1 MRPLS
6 LELEAFGPYAR
17 RQRVD
22 FTALGQSE
30 LFLIHGPTGSG
41 KTTLFDAMT
50 FALYGVVAGTRP
62 ENRLRA
68 DRAADGAAPGAVF
81 RFSLGPAVYRVERTA
96 AWNRPKKRGA
106 GTTPEA
112 GSASLWREGDATPL
126 ATRPSTVSEQVE
138 HLLGMGAEQF
148 QKVVLLPQGDFKKL
162 LVADAHDREELMQRL
177 FGTERYQEV
186 EDLLRDRKNALVR
199 EAETIR
205 QRTDEVLGGELPDTL
220 ADRRGEAEARL
231 AEAHVVAS
239 RLDAEQ
245 KAAEARLGAA
255 EQLAARFEEL
265 DRARAVDAQAAAG
278 APALAADRERH
289 AAAGRAERVRE
300 KIALAAEAELAQRA
314 RATDEDVA
322 A

>member
-81 RFSLGPAVYRVERTA
+81 RFSLGTAVYRVERTA
-96 AWNRPKKRGA
+96 SWNRPKKRGA

-162 LVADAHDREELMQRL
+162 LVADAHEREELMQR
-177 FGTERYQEV
+177 
-186 EDLLRDRKNALVR
+186 
-199 EAETIR
+199 
-205 QRTDEVLGGELPDTL
+205 
-220 ADRRGEAEARL
+220 
-231 AEAHVVAS
+231 
-239 RLDAEQ
+239 
-245 KAAEARLGAA
+245 
-255 EQLAARFEEL
+255 
-265 DRARAVDAQAAAG
+265 
-278 APALAADRERH
+278 
-289 AAAGRAERVRE
+289 
-300 KIALAAEAELAQRA
+300 
-314 RATDEDVA
+314 
-322 A
+322 